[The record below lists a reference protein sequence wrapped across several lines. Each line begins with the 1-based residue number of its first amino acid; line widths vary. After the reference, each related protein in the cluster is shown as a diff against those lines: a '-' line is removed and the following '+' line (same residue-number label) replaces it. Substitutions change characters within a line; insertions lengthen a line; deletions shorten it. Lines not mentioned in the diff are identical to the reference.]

1 MAERSWFQVFQ
12 SRKMAALL
20 LIGFSSGLPY
30 FLTDKTLQAWMTA
43 EKLDLTLIG
52 FSSLVGLPYSLKFI
66 WSPLLDRFTIPF
78 LGHRRGWLILLQVLL
93 LGAISFMSWQQPKQG
108 IEWLIVSAVIVAF
121 LSATQDIAADAYR
134 VDVLEPLEAGAGA
147 AIFVLGYRLA
157 LLVTGS
163 LALILADHI
172 PWAQVYLIMAA
183 CTLIGICGTLL
194 APEPPRSL
202 APSSLVEAILLPFG
216 EYFQRLGVGRGIL
229 ILGFII
235 LYKFGDALAGN
246 MSTPFLLQIGFS
258 QTDVGSI
265 QGGMGIFA
273 TIVGALC
280 GGAILSRVGIN
291 KSLWIFGGLQAV
303 SNFAYLLLAQVGKS
317 FLGLVL
323 TVNIEN
329 FCAGLG
335 TAAFVAFMMNLCNRQ
350 FSATQYAL
358 LSSFMSVSAKI
369 LVAPAGIL
377 AKDLGW
383 TWFFIISILAAL
395 PGLALLPF
403 FAPWQAPNRDRF
415 SDQDLLP

>member
-1 MAERSWFQVFQ
+1 
-12 SRKMAALL
+12 MAALL

>member
-1 MAERSWFQVFQ
+1 LAKGQSESHSWLQVFQ

-20 LIGFSSGLPY
+20 LIGFGSGLPY
-30 FLTDKTLQAWMTA
+30 FLTEKTLQAWMTT
-43 EKLDLTLIG
+43 EKIDLTVIG
-52 FSSLVGLPYSLKFI
+52 LSSLVGLPYSLKFV
-66 WSPLLDRFTIPF
+66 WSPLLDRFSIPL
-78 LGHRRGWLILLQVLL
+78 LGRRRGWLLLLQVLL

-108 IEWLIVSAVIVAF
+108 IEWLVISAVIVAF

-134 VDVLEPLEAGAGA
+134 VDVLEPLETGAGA
-147 AIFVLGYRLA
+147 AVFVLGYRVA

-163 LALILADHI
+163 LALILADRI
-172 PWAQVYLIMAA
+172 PWSQVYLIMAA
-183 CTLIGICGTLL
+183 CTLIGICGTLI

-202 APSSLVEAILLPFG
+202 APTSLIDAVILPFG
-216 EYFQRLGVGRGIL
+216 EYFQRLGIGRGIL

-235 LYKFGDALAGN
+235 LYKFGDALVGN
-246 MSTPFLLQIGFS
+246 MSTPFLLQLKFS
-258 QTDVGSI
+258 QTELGAI

-303 SNFAYLLLAQVGKS
+303 SNFAYLLLAQAGKN

-323 TVNIEN
+323 TINVEN

-369 LVAPAGIL
+369 LVAPAGAL
-377 AKDLGW
+377 AKVVGW
-383 TWFFIISILAAL
+383 NWFFAISIVAAL
-395 PGLALLPF
+395 PGLTLLPF
-403 FAPWQAPNRDRF
+403 FAPWHTDRDRL
-415 SDQDLLP
+415 Q